1 MRLST
6 MSSQGFVENMP
17 LHRLKITAGAQA
29 KLLTFILKDFAR
41 QIRGFMHVSYYAF
54 WILQVKP
61 AGSFLD
67 RSWL

>member
-6 MSSQGFVENMP
+6 MSRQGFVENMP
-17 LHRLKITAGAQA
+17 LHRLMITAGVQA

-41 QIRGFMHVSYYAF
+41 QIRGFIHTSGYAS

-61 AGSFLD
+61 VGSFLD
-67 RSWL
+67 CSWL